1 MNGSEINNLPV
12 FGFILLSMTIIICST
27 TKDAYFCFMQVTN
40 EFLQNL
46 RQDYKSATLDEAD
59 VDNNPIT
66 QFKKWFDH
74 AVEAQVYEPNVMTLA
89 TADKAGKPDARIV
102 LLKGV
107 DEDGFRF
114 FTNYLSAKGKELKR
128 NPYAALVFFWPDLE
142 RQVRIEGTVEKLD
155 KETSEAYFLT
165 RPVASQIGAV
175 ASPQSQVIPNREFL
189 EEKFEEL
196 KSKSEGKN
204 IAKPAHWGGYIV
216 KPTRI
221 EFWQGRRSRLHDR
234 INFELVKG
242 NWTKARL
249 AP

>member
-1 MNGSEINNLPV
+1 
-12 FGFILLSMTIIICST
+12 
-27 TKDAYFCFMQVTN
+27 MQVTN

-46 RQDYKSATLDEAD
+46 RQDYKSATLDESD

-66 QFKKWFDH
+66 QFKSWFDH
-74 AVEAQVYEPNVMTLA
+74 AVSAKIYEPNVMTLA

-114 FTNYLSAKGKELKR
+114 YTNYLSQKGKELKR
-128 NPYAALVFFWPDLE
+128 NPQACLVFFWPELE

-155 KETSEAYFLT
+155 KEASEQYFHS
-165 RPVASQIGAV
+165 RPKDSQIGAI
-175 ASPQSQVIPNREFL
+175 ASPQSQIIPNRAFL
-189 EEKFEEL
+189 EEKVAEITL
-196 KSKSEGKN
+196 KNEGKT

-221 EFWQGRRSRLHDR
+221 EFWQGRSNRLHDR
-234 INFELVKG
+234 INYEWIKNEWVKS
-242 NWTKARL
+242 RL

>member
-1 MNGSEINNLPV
+1 
-12 FGFILLSMTIIICST
+12 
-27 TKDAYFCFMQVTN
+27 MQVTN

-46 RQDYKSATLDEAD
+46 RQDYKSASLDESD
-59 VDNNPIT
+59 VDPDPIV
-66 QFKKWFDH
+66 QFQNWFKH
-74 AVEAQVYEPNVMTLA
+74 AVDAQIYEPNVMTLA
-89 TADKAGKPDARIV
+89 TADKAGRPDARIV

-107 DEDGFRF
+107 DKDGFRF

-155 KETSEAYFLT
+155 KETSEAYFNT
-165 RPVASQIGAV
+165 RPIASQIGAV
-175 ASPQSQVIPNREFL
+175 VSPQSQIIPNRAFL
-189 EEKFEEL
+189 EEKVEEL
-196 KSKSEGKN
+196 KAKSTEKG
-204 IAKPAHWGGYIV
+204 IVKPAHWGGYIV

-242 NWTKARL
+242 SWTKTRL

>member
-1 MNGSEINNLPV
+1 
-12 FGFILLSMTIIICST
+12 
-27 TKDAYFCFMQVTN
+27 MQVTN

-74 AVEAQVYEPNVMTLA
+74 AVEAQLYEPNVMTLA
-89 TADKAGKPDARIV
+89 TADKTGRPDARIV

-155 KETSEAYFLT
+155 KETSEEYFVT

-175 ASPQSQVIPNREFL
+175 ASPQSQVIPNRQFL

-196 KSKSEGKN
+196 KSKSKDKS

-242 NWTKARL
+242 SWIKTRL

>member
-1 MNGSEINNLPV
+1 
-12 FGFILLSMTIIICST
+12 
-27 TKDAYFCFMQVTN
+27 MQVTN

-74 AVEAQVYEPNVMTLA
+74 AVEAQAYEPNVMTLA
-89 TADKAGKPDARIV
+89 TADKSGKPDARIV

-142 RQVRIEGTVEKLD
+142 RQVRIEGIVEKLD
-155 KETSEAYFLT
+155 KETSDEYFIT

-175 ASPQSQVIPNREFL
+175 ASPQSQIIPDRKFL
-189 EEKFEEL
+189 EEKFDEL
-196 KSKSEGKN
+196 KSKSEGKT
-204 IAKPAHWGGYIV
+204 IPKPAHWGGYIV

-242 NWTKARL
+242 SWVKTRL

>member
-1 MNGSEINNLPV
+1 
-12 FGFILLSMTIIICST
+12 
-27 TKDAYFCFMQVTN
+27 MQVTN

-46 RQDYKSATLDEAD
+46 RQDYKSATLDESD

-66 QFKKWFDH
+66 QFKKWFEH
-74 AVEAQVYEPNVMTLA
+74 AVDAQIYEPNVMTLA
-89 TADKAGKPDARIV
+89 TADKSGRPDARIV

-107 DEDGFRF
+107 DDQGFRF
-114 FTNYLSAKGKELKR
+114 FTNYLSAKGKALKR
-128 NPYAALVFFWPDLE
+128 NPYAALVFFWPELE

-155 KETSEAYFLT
+155 KETSEEYFNT
-165 RPVASQIGAV
+165 RPVASQIGAI
-175 ASPQSQVIPNREFL
+175 ASPQSQIIPNRQFL
-189 EEKFEEL
+189 EKKFEDL
-196 KSKSEGKN
+196 KTKSEGKT

-234 INFELVKG
+234 INFEWIKGEWVK
-242 NWTKARL
+242 NRL

>member
-1 MNGSEINNLPV
+1 
-12 FGFILLSMTIIICST
+12 
-27 TKDAYFCFMQVTN
+27 MQVTN

-46 RQDYKSATLDEAD
+46 RQDYKSATLDESD

-66 QFKKWFDH
+66 QFTKWFDQ
-74 AVEAQVYEPNVMTLA
+74 AVEAQVYEPNAMTLA
-89 TADKAGKPDARIV
+89 TADKAGRPNARIV

-107 DEDGFRF
+107 DTDGFRF

-142 RQVRIEGTVEKLD
+142 RQVRIEGIVEKLD
-155 KETSEAYFLT
+155 KETSEDYFVT

-196 KSKSEGKN
+196 KSKSEGKS

-242 NWTKARL
+242 SWIKTRL

>member
-1 MNGSEINNLPV
+1 
-12 FGFILLSMTIIICST
+12 
-27 TKDAYFCFMQVTN
+27 MQVTN

-46 RQDYKSATLDEAD
+46 RQDYKSATLDESD

-66 QFKKWFDH
+66 QFKSWFDH
-74 AVEAQVYEPNVMTLA
+74 AVSAKIYEPNVMTLA

-114 FTNYLSAKGKELKR
+114 YTNYLSQKGKELKR
-128 NPYAALVFFWPDLE
+128 NPQACLVFFWPELE

-155 KETSEAYFLT
+155 KEASEQYFYS
-165 RPVASQIGAV
+165 RPKDSQIGAI
-175 ASPQSQVIPNREFL
+175 ASPQSQIIPNRAFL
-189 EEKFEEL
+189 EEKVAEITL
-196 KSKSEGKN
+196 KNEGKT

-221 EFWQGRRSRLHDR
+221 EFWQGRSNRLHDR
-234 INFELVKG
+234 INYEWIKNEWVKS
-242 NWTKARL
+242 RL

>member
-1 MNGSEINNLPV
+1 
-12 FGFILLSMTIIICST
+12 
-27 TKDAYFCFMQVTN
+27 MQVTN

-66 QFKKWFDH
+66 QFKKWFDQ
-74 AVEAQVYEPNVMTLA
+74 AVEAQIYEPNVMTLA
-89 TADKAGKPDARIV
+89 TADKAGRPDARIV

-107 DEDGFRF
+107 DDDGFRF

-128 NPYAALVFFWPDLE
+128 NPFAALVFFWPDLE
-142 RQVRIEGTVEKLD
+142 RQVRVEGTVEKLD
-155 KETSEAYFLT
+155 KETSEAYFST

-175 ASPQSQVIPNREFL
+175 ASPQSQVIPNRNFL

-196 KSKSEGKN
+196 ESKSNGKT
-204 IAKPAHWGGYIV
+204 ITKPAHWGGYIV
-216 KPTRI
+216 RPIRI

-242 NWTKARL
+242 TWVKTRL

>member
-1 MNGSEINNLPV
+1 
-12 FGFILLSMTIIICST
+12 
-27 TKDAYFCFMQVTN
+27 MQVTN

-74 AVEAQVYEPNVMTLA
+74 ALEAQVYEPNVMTLA

-142 RQVRIEGTVEKLD
+142 RQVRVEGTVEKLD
-155 KETSEAYFLT
+155 KETSEAYFT
-165 RPVASQIGAV
+165 SRPVESQIGAV
-175 ASPQSQVIPNREFL
+175 ASPQSQIVANRQVL

-196 KSKSEGKN
+196 KTKSAGKA
-204 IAKPAHWGGYIV
+204 ISKPAHWGGYIV

-221 EFWQGRRSRLHDR
+221 EFWQGRSSRMHDR

-242 NWTKARL
+242 IWIKNRL

>member
-1 MNGSEINNLPV
+1 
-12 FGFILLSMTIIICST
+12 
-27 TKDAYFCFMQVTN
+27 MQVTN

-46 RQDYKSATLDEAD
+46 RQDYKSASLDESD
-59 VDNNPIT
+59 VDPDPIV
-66 QFKKWFDH
+66 QFQNWFQH
-74 AVEAQVYEPNVMTLA
+74 AVDAQIYEPNVMTLA
-89 TADKAGKPDARIV
+89 TADKAGRPHARIV

-107 DEDGFRF
+107 DKDGFRF

-128 NPYAALVFFWPDLE
+128 NPYAALVFFWPELE

-155 KETSEAYFLT
+155 KETSEAYFNT

-175 ASPQSQVIPNREFL
+175 VSPQSQIIPNRAFL
-189 EEKFEEL
+189 EEKVEEL
-196 KSKSEGKN
+196 KAKSTEKG
-204 IAKPAHWGGYIV
+204 IVKPAHWGGYIV

-242 NWTKARL
+242 SWTKTRL

>member
-1 MNGSEINNLPV
+1 
-12 FGFILLSMTIIICST
+12 
-27 TKDAYFCFMQVTN
+27 MQVTN

-46 RQDYKSATLDEAD
+46 RQDYKSATLDESD

-89 TADKAGKPDARIV
+89 TADKAGRPDARIV

-107 DEDGFRF
+107 DDDGFRF

-155 KETSEAYFLT
+155 KETSEEYFMT

-175 ASPQSQVIPNREFL
+175 ASPQSQIIPNRAFL

-196 KSKSEGKN
+196 KTKSDGKT

-242 NWTKARL
+242 SWVKNRL

>member
-1 MNGSEINNLPV
+1 
-12 FGFILLSMTIIICST
+12 
-27 TKDAYFCFMQVTN
+27 MQVTN

-66 QFKKWFDH
+66 QFQKWFEN
-74 AVEAQVYEPNVMTLA
+74 AVESQVYEPNVMTLA
-89 TADKAGKPDARIV
+89 TADKAGRPDARIV

-107 DEDGFRF
+107 DENGFRF

-155 KETSEAYFLT
+155 KETSEEYFVT

-175 ASPQSQVIPNREFL
+175 ASPQSQVIPDRKFL

-196 KSKSEGKN
+196 KEKSEGKS

-242 NWTKARL
+242 SWVKSRL